1 MGGMLIARI
10 DDLELRL
17 LEEGDARHLAA
28 MEPGDLSYNQGE
40 WACPP
45 GQHASVVSQKSTANR
60 EGTAVFCGIWREGQL
75 VGLAGL
81 QNINKHN
88 QTASLDYGVDARF
101 RSQGIATRACRAL
114 INYGFQEAGLNRI
127 QIEVD
132 VFNLP
137 SCAVAER
144 LGFVKEGIIR
154 DRYKGVDGFHHC
166 ALYSALA
173 REWQTDESRP
183 AR

>member
-1 MGGMLIARI
+1 MVIAKI

-17 LEEGDARHLAA
+17 LEDSDADSVAA

-40 WACPP
+40 WVFPA
-45 GQHASVVSQKSTANR
+45 GQHLSVVKRKSAANR
-60 EGTAVFCGIWREGQL
+60 ERTAVYCGIWRESQL
-75 VGLAGL
+75 VGLASL
-81 QNINKHN
+81 QKIDWQN
-88 QTASLDYGVDARF
+88 QTASLDYGMDARF
-101 RSQGIATRACRAL
+101 RRQGIATRACRAL
-114 INYGFQEAGLNRI
+114 VLHGFEEAGINRI

-132 VFNLP
+132 VMNLP

-144 LGFVKEGIIR
+144 LNFVKEGIIR

-173 REWQTDESRP
+173 REWRIDES
-183 AR
+183 